1 MLLSWE
7 PAGGCG
13 CAPVFPEKS
22 KRANFGTVHGMT
34 RSFRPLMASPK
45 RTRMGVGAE
54 SPGAG
59 AAMMHARFLELDV
72 REAHVEEKV
81 NALETMKLLL
91 TTGSAHEQRLR
102 AALEQLAE
110 QNRMDLIL
118 VKEECDARETETN
131 DKLIRAEL
139 EIERLRS
146 QVRCSKQTR
155 KTSRQPKP

>member
-1 MLLSWE
+1 M
-7 PAGGCG
+7 
-13 CAPVFPEKS
+13 
-22 KRANFGTVHGMT
+22 GM
-34 RSFRPLMASPK
+34 
-45 RTRMGVGAE
+45 GAE
-54 SPGAG
+54 STGAG
-59 AAMMHARFLELDV
+59 AEAMRARFLELDV

-91 TTGSAHEQRLR
+91 TTGSLNERRLR

-110 QNRMDLIL
+110 QNRMDSIL
-118 VKEECDARETETN
+118 VKEECDARETEIN

-155 KTSRQPKP
+155 KTTRQLKLKPKP